1 MVESQLPFGWVC
13 FSNVHRR
20 CTRRC
25 NRCQSQL
32 PFGWV
37 CFSNSDKEHQ
47 VQNIQHRLNCLSA
60 GSVSLTRASNAR
72 KSVSCGCLKCLSAGS
87 VSLTRHEKTSVEDSG
102 GLNCLSAGSVSLTI
116 TKATSDD
123 DVTGR
128 SQLPFGWVCFSNT
141 RPTKKRLAGCYLSQ
155 LPFGW
160 VCFSNPTIEA
170 DAAIGSVRL
179 NCLSAGSVSL
189 TSAGG
194 EGR

>member
-47 VQNIQHRLNCLSA
+47 VQNIQHRLN
-60 GSVSLTRASNAR
+60 
-72 KSVSCGCLKCLSAGS
+72 CLSAGS

-194 EGR
+194 EER

>member
-1 MVESQLPFGWVC
+1 MVE
-13 FSNVHRR
+13 
-20 CTRRC
+20 
-25 NRCQSQL
+25 SQL

-72 KSVSCGCLKCLSAGS
+72 KSVSCGC
-87 VSLTRHEKTSVEDSG
+87 
-102 GLNCLSAGSVSLTI
+102 LNCLSAGSVSLTI